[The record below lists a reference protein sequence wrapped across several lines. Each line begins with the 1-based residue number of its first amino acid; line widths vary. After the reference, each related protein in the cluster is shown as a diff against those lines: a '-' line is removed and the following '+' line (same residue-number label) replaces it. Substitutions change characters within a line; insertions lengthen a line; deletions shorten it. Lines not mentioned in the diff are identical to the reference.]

1 MIKIY
6 CFGNLLVK
14 DHYLH
19 EGNMIKKP
27 KITYIGSL
35 TDDKRALGF
44 DDALKEASVKH
55 HPNFEK
61 LLRNGLSIVLILTLI
76 SSGILLFNS
85 FRGNQTSVYQSLDFR
100 AFGLALLALLASWAI
115 ETVRIWLI
123 ANGLGETISL
133 RKIFNI
139 NLATTFIGNITP
151 FSSGGVPTQIYL
163 LCQNGIQPGKSS
175 AIVTLRVILTT
186 LLFTLVAPVLFI
198 FYRASFSVGLLR
210 QVTTVA
216 IPVSV
221 LVSVLLITF
230 IIKPK
235 LAKPVLTFPLKF
247 IKSERWLSKINPYLQ
262 KFLDEVEIFHQ
273 SVRQFR
279 KGYNLILAILATLL
293 YWVCFFAI
301 APCLISAFGLD
312 GEGIFFK
319 SVLIQFILIFII
331 SYLPV
336 PGGSGVMELGF
347 FSMFAFIPAQIR
359 AALIL
364 IWRLLSYHLAT
375 FVGGVI
381 LLKLIHRTERRPS
394 EVTRG

>member
-1 MIKIY
+1 MKH
-6 CFGNLLVK
+6 NLN
-14 DHYLH
+14 Y
-19 EGNMIKKP
+19 KK
-27 KITYIGSL
+27 L
-35 TDDKRALGF
+35 F
-44 DDALKEASVKH
+44 
-55 HPNFEK
+55 
-61 LLRNGLSIVLILTLI
+61 RNGLSIVLTLTLI
-76 SSGILLFNS
+76 SSGILLFSS
-85 FRGNQTSVYQSLDFR
+85 FRGNHTSIYKNLDFG

-115 ETVRIWLI
+115 ETIRIWLI

-133 RKIFNI
+133 RKIFKI

-163 LCQNGIQPGKSS
+163 LCQTGIQPGKSS
-175 AIVTLRVILTT
+175 AIVTLRLILTT

-210 QVTTVA
+210 QVTTIA

-247 IKSERWLSKINPYLQ
+247 IKSERWQSKISPYLQ
-262 KFLDEVEIFHQ
+262 KFLDEVDIFHQ

-279 KGYNLILAILATLL
+279 KGSNLILVILATFL
-293 YWVCFFAI
+293 YWVCFFSI
-301 APCLISAFGLD
+301 APFLIYAFGLN

-319 SVLIQFILIFII
+319 SVLIQFILIFVM

-336 PGGSGVMELGF
+336 PGGSGLMELGF
-347 FSMFAFIPAQIR
+347 FSMFVFIPTQIR
-359 AALIL
+359 AVLIL

-381 LLKLIHRTERRPS
+381 LLKLINRTDRQPS
-394 EVTRG
+394 EVSRG